1 MDLKNL
7 ASLDFFYPELI
18 LSGTVL
24 LIIVLDLLVRSK
36 SRLAWV
42 ALAGSAGALIATLD
56 LYSAQP
62 GWLFHRMIILDDF
75 SLFFKVLALAAA
87 ILCLLMSLGS
97 NEVKQVY
104 QGEYYA
110 LLLTCTLGM
119 FFMASSSNLLMAYL
133 SLELVSLTSYVLTGF
148 LPHNRRSSE
157 AALKYLI
164 YGGVASGTMIYGM
177 SWIFGM
183 TGSLDYA
190 AIQTALGQAGIH
202 KAALFVAFIFIMAG
216 FGYKIV
222 FVPFHM
228 WSPDVYQGAP
238 TPFTAFLSV
247 ASNAAGLAIMIR
259 FFFPGVS
266 RMVPG
271 GDWAFI
277 SGVEWPHVL
286 LFLSMITMTVG
297 NLCALNQRNLK
308 RMLAYSGIAHAGY
321 MLMGLAVLNNE
332 GLSAILFYVVV
343 YLIMNVGAFLV
354 VGMIANVT
362 GSEDIENYRGLAW
375 RGAVVP
381 AACFA
386 VFLLSLTGLPPFAGF
401 IGKFFLFAAV
411 LKAGGVFVILALVAV
426 MNSVVSLYYY
436 AKIIKTMFLDAPNPE
451 DKTVSLGANDF
462 NFTLLLPLTVLTV
475 VFGIYFSPLLQY
487 TTQSLN
493 FFVK

>member
-1 MDLKNL
+1 MDLKNV
-7 ASLDFFYPELI
+7 ASLTFSYPEII
-18 LSGTVL
+18 LSGTIL
-24 LIIVLDLLVRSK
+24 LLIVLDLVVRNKRS
-36 SRLAWV
+36 LALI
-42 ALAGSAGALIATLD
+42 ALIGSAAALIATFD
-56 LYSAQP
+56 LYWAQP
-62 GWLFHRMIILDDF
+62 GWLFHRMIILDNF
-75 SLFFKVLALAAA
+75 SLFFKVVALAAA
-87 ILCLLMSLGS
+87 ILCIWMSLGS
-97 NEVKQVY
+97 KEIKQVHE
-104 QGEYYA
+104 GEYYT

-177 SWIFGM
+177 SWIYGM
-183 TGSLDYA
+183 SGSLDYS
-190 AIQTALGQAGIH
+190 AIQTALAQNGIN
-202 KAALFVAFIFIMAG
+202 KAALFMAFVFIMAG

-247 ASNAAGLAIMIR
+247 ASNAAGIAIMVR

-271 GDWAFI
+271 GDWAFV

-321 MLMGLAVLNNE
+321 MLMGLAVLNND
-332 GLSAILFYVVV
+332 GLSAILFYLVV
-343 YLIMNVGAFLV
+343 YLIMNLGAFLV

-362 GSEDIENYRGLAW
+362 GDEDIESYRGLAW
-375 RGAVVP
+375 RGAIVP
-381 AACFA
+381 AVCLA
-386 VFLLSLTGLPPFAGF
+386 VFLFSLTGMPPFAGF
-401 IGKFFLFAAV
+401 VGKFFLFSAV
-411 LKAGGVFVILALVAV
+411 LKQGGAFALLALVAAINTV
-426 MNSVVSLYYY
+426 ISLYYY
-436 AKIIKTMFLDAPNPE
+436 AKVIKTMFLDIPNPE
-451 DKTVSLGANDF
+451 DKTISVAVYD
-462 NFTLLLPLTVLTV
+462 FTLLIPLAVLTV
-475 VFGIYFSPLLQY
+475 IFGIYFSPLVRY
-487 TTQSLN
+487 TSRSLS

>member
-1 MDLKNL
+1 MDLKNV
-7 ASLDFFYPELI
+7 ASLSFFYPELI
-18 LSGTVL
+18 LSGTILL
-24 LIIVLDLLVRSK
+24 LIVVDLVARDKRGLAMIALV
-36 SRLAWV
+36 
-42 ALAGSAGALIATLD
+42 GSAAALIATFD
-56 LYSAQP
+56 LYGAQP
-62 GWLFHRMIILDDF
+62 GWLFHRMMILDNF
-75 SLFFKVLALAAA
+75 SLFFKVVALAAT
-87 ILCLLMSLGS
+87 ILCIWMSLGS
-97 NEVKQVY
+97 NEIKQVY
-104 QGEYYA
+104 QGEYYT

-119 FFMASSSNLLMAYL
+119 LFMASSSNLLMAYL

-177 SWIFGM
+177 SWVFGM
-183 TGSLDYA
+183 TGSLDYG
-190 AIQTALGQAGIH
+190 AIQAALAQSEIN
-202 KAALFVAFIFIMAG
+202 KAALFMAFVFIMAG

-247 ASNAAGLAIMIR
+247 ASNAAGIAIMIR

-271 GDWAFI
+271 GDWTFV

-286 LFLSMITMTVG
+286 LFLSMISMTVG

-321 MLMGLAVLNNE
+321 MMMGLAVLNND

-343 YLIMNVGAFLV
+343 YLIMNLGAFLV

-362 GSEDIENYRGLAW
+362 GDEDIETYRGLAW
-375 RGAVVP
+375 RGAIVP
-381 AACFA
+381 AVCLAI
-386 VFLLSLTGLPPFAGF
+386 FLFSLTGVPPFAGF
-401 IGKFFLFAAV
+401 VGKFFLFSAV
-411 LKAGGVFVILALVAV
+411 LKQGGVFALLAVVAAI
-426 MNSVVSLYYY
+426 NSVISLYYY
-436 AKIIKTMFLDAPNPE
+436 AKIIKTMFLDMPNPE
-451 DKTVSLGANDF
+451 DKTISVALYD
-462 NFTLLLPLTVLTV
+462 FTLLIPLTVLTV
-475 VFGIYFSPLLQY
+475 VFGLYFSPLVQY
-487 TTQSLN
+487 TSRSLS

>member
-1 MDLKNL
+1 MDLKNIG
-7 ASLDFFYPELI
+7 SLSFFYPEII
-18 LSGTVL
+18 LSVTILSV
-24 LIIVLDLLVRSK
+24 IILDLLIRNKRS
-36 SRLAWV
+36 LALV
-42 ALAGSAGALIATLD
+42 AFVGCIASLIATFD

-62 GWLFHRMIILDDF
+62 GWMFHRMMILDNF
-75 SLFFKVLALAAA
+75 SLFFKMFALAAA
-87 ILCLLMSLGS
+87 ILCIWMSLGS
-97 NEVKQVY
+97 NEIKQVH
-104 QGEYYA
+104 QGEYYT

-119 FFMASSSNLLMAYL
+119 SFMASSSNLLMAYL

-183 TGSLDYA
+183 TGSLDYG
-190 AIQTALGQAGIH
+190 AIQAGLAPVELNKTALFM
-202 KAALFVAFIFIMAG
+202 ALVFIMAG

-259 FFFPGVS
+259 FFFPVMS
-266 RMVPG
+266 RVVPG
-271 GDWAFI
+271 GDWMFV
-277 SGVEWPHVL
+277 SGVEWPQVL

-321 MLMGLAVLNNE
+321 MMMGLAVLNND
-332 GLSAILFYVVV
+332 GLSAILFYIVV

-354 VGMIANVT
+354 IGLIANIT
-362 GSEDIENYRGLAW
+362 GDEDIEDYRGLAW
-375 RGAVVP
+375 RGAVIP
-381 AACFA
+381 ASCLAI
-386 VFLLSLTGLPPFAGF
+386 FLLSLTGLPPFAGF
-401 IGKFFLFAAV
+401 VGKFFLFAAV
-411 LKAGGVFVILALVAV
+411 LKAGGAFVALALVAV

-436 AKIIKTMFLDAPNPE
+436 AKVIKTMFLDTPNPE
-451 DKTVSLGANDF
+451 AKAISVASND
-462 NFTLLLPLTVLTV
+462 FTLLIPLTVLTLV
-475 VFGIYFSPLLQY
+475 LGIYFAPLLKFSQL
-487 TTQSLN
+487 SLN
-493 FFVK
+493 FFIK

>member
-7 ASLDFFYPELI
+7 ASLNFFYPEII
-18 LSGTVL
+18 LSCTILL
-24 LIIVLDLLVRSK
+24 LIVVDLMVRSQ
-36 SRLAWV
+36 R
-42 ALAGSAGALIATLD
+42 ALAALAIIGCVASLIATFN
-56 LYSAQP
+56 LYSAQQ
-62 GWLFHRMIILDDF
+62 GWLFHRMIILDNF
-75 SLFFKVLALAAA
+75 SLFFKVFALVAA
-87 ILCLLMSLGS
+87 ILTIWMSLGS
-97 NEVKQVY
+97 NEIRQVH
-104 QGEYYA
+104 QGEYYT
-110 LLLTCTLGM
+110 LLLTCSLGM
-119 FFMASSSNLLMAYL
+119 FFMASSSNLLTAYL

-177 SWIFGM
+177 SWLFGM

-190 AIQTALGQAGIH
+190 AIQSALAQNQMN
-202 KAALFVAFIFIMAG
+202 KATLFMVFIFIMAG

-247 ASNAAGLAIMIR
+247 ASNAAGMAIMIR

-266 RMVPG
+266 RVVAG
-271 GDWAFI
+271 GDWVFL

-286 LFLSMITMTVG
+286 LFVSMITMTVG
-297 NLCALNQRNLK
+297 NLCALNQKNLK

-321 MLMGLAVLNNE
+321 MLMGLAVLTND
-332 GLSAILFYVVV
+332 GLRAILFYVVV
-343 YLIMNVGAFLV
+343 YLIMNLGAFLV
-354 VGMIANVT
+354 VVMIANVT
-362 GSEDIENYRGLAW
+362 GDENIENYRGLAW

-381 AACFA
+381 AVCLA
-386 VFLLSLTGLPPFAGF
+386 VFLFSLTGLPPFAGF

-411 LKAGGVFVILALVAV
+411 LKQGGAFIFLALVAV
-426 MNSVVSLYYY
+426 INSVISLYYY
-436 AKIIKTMFLDAPNPE
+436 AKVVKTMFLDAPEPG
-451 DKTVSLGANDF
+451 DQAISVAAK
-462 NFTLLLPLTVLTV
+462 NFTLLIPLTVLTV
-475 VFGIYFSPLLQY
+475 VLGVYFSPLAQY
-487 TTQSLN
+487 TSQSLQ

>member
-1 MDLKNL
+1 MDLKNI
-7 ASLDFFYPELI
+7 ASLSFFLPEII
-18 LSGTVL
+18 LSATIL
-24 LIIVLDLLVRSK
+24 LLIVLDLLARSK
-36 SRLAWV
+36 DVIGPIAAIGCV
-42 ALAGSAGALIATLD
+42 VALIATFD
-56 LYSAQP
+56 LSYNDQS
-62 GWLFHRMIILDDF
+62 GLLFHRMIVLDRF
-75 SLFFKVLALAAA
+75 SLFFKIFALAAT
-87 ILCLLMSLGS
+87 ILTIWMSLGS
-97 NEVKQVY
+97 NEIKQVH
-104 QGEYYA
+104 QGEFYT
-110 LLLTCTLGM
+110 LLLTCALGM

-183 TGSLDYA
+183 AGSLDYA
-190 AIQTALGQAGIH
+190 AIQTALAQEGIN
-202 KAALFVAFIFIMAG
+202 KAALFMAFVFIMAG

-247 ASNAAGLAIMIR
+247 ASNAAGIAIMIR

-266 RMVPG
+266 RAVPG
-271 GDWAFI
+271 GDWAFV

-286 LFLSMITMTVG
+286 LFVSMITMTLG

-321 MLMGLAVLNNE
+321 MLMGLAVLTND

-343 YLIMNVGAFLV
+343 YLIMNLGAFLV
-354 VGMIANVT
+354 VGMVANVT
-362 GSEDIENYRGLAW
+362 GDEEIESYRGLAW
-375 RGAVVP
+375 RGAALP
-381 AACFA
+381 AACLA
-386 VFLLSLTGLPPFAGF
+386 IFLFSLTGLPPFAGF

-411 LKAGGVFVILALVAV
+411 LKEGGAFVMLAVVGIL
-426 MNSVVSLYYY
+426 NSVISLYYY
-436 AKIIKTMFLDAPNPE
+436 AKVVKTMFLDTPE
-451 DKTVSLGANDF
+451 PTDKTVSVAAN
-462 NFTLLLPLTVLTV
+462 NFALLIPLTVLTV
-475 VFGIYFSPLLQY
+475 VLGVYFSPLAQF
-487 TTQSLN
+487 TSQSLR

>member
-1 MDLKNL
+1 MDLKNV
-7 ASLDFFYPELI
+7 ASLSFFYPEFI
-18 LSGTVL
+18 LSTTILV
-24 LIIVLDLLVRSK
+24 LIILDLIASRRRGLAMIALVGC
-36 SRLAWV
+36 V
-42 ALAGSAGALIATLD
+42 ASLIATLD

-62 GWLFHRMIILDDF
+62 GYLFHRMMILDNF
-75 SLFFKVLALAAA
+75 SLFFKVIALAAA
-87 ILCLLMSLGS
+87 ILCIWMSLNS
-97 NEVKQVY
+97 NEIKQVHE
-104 QGEYYA
+104 GEYYT

-190 AIQTALGQAGIH
+190 AIQTALGQSAFN
-202 KAALFVAFIFIMAG
+202 KAALFMAFIFILAG

-247 ASNAAGLAIMIR
+247 ASNAAGIAIMIR

-266 RMVPG
+266 RSLPS
-271 GDWAFI
+271 GDWVFL
-277 SGVEWPHVL
+277 SGVEWPQVL

-321 MLMGLAVLNNE
+321 MMMGLAVLNND
-332 GLSAILFYVVV
+332 GLSAILFYIVV

-354 VGMIANVT
+354 VAMIANVT
-362 GSEDIENYRGLAW
+362 GDEDIETYRGLAW
-375 RGAVVP
+375 RGAIVP
-381 AACFA
+381 AVCMA
-386 VFLLSLTGLPPFAGF
+386 VFLFSLTGLPPFAGF
-401 IGKFFLFAAV
+401 IGKFFLFSAV
-411 LKAGGVFVILALVAV
+411 LKQGGAFAALALVAAL
-426 MNSVVSLYYY
+426 NSVISLYYY
-436 AKIIKTMFLDAPNPE
+436 AKIVKTMFLDMPNPE
-451 DKTVSLGANDF
+451 DKPVAVAVN
-462 NFTLLLPLTVLTV
+462 NFTLLIPLTVLTV
-475 VFGIYFSPLLQY
+475 VFGVYFGPLVQY
-487 TTQSLN
+487 TSQSLR